1 MLIYVQILL
10 GATMRHTGAGLAI
23 PTFPLAF
30 GHVLPPVW
38 SPAIAIHFA
47 HRAGALV
54 VLSAILTTAV
64 HVYRHERERRELAR
78 PAALLVLLALTQ
90 ATLGA
95 FVVMSG
101 LQPFIN
107 TLHVVNGALVLGT
120 SLVLTL
126 RAFRPIIEAQT
137 VPAPR
142 SGFGRRGSRSRVR
155 SSALA
160 VRLGAARPGLEDG
173 RRSGCDPAHA
183 KPRQ

>member
-1 MLIYVQILL
+1 MLVYSQILL

-64 HVYRHERERRELAR
+64 HVYRHERERRDLAR

-120 SLVLTL
+120 SLILTL

-137 VPAPR
+137 VPAAAI
-142 SGFGRRGSRSRVR
+142 RVR
-155 SSALA
+155 PSGLPVAGPEFGVGGSA
-160 VRLGAARPGLEDG
+160 RGREARP
-173 RRSGCDPAHA
+173 
-183 KPRQ
+183 